1 VDARGA
7 DVPEGQVGDIRLR
20 GDNVMRGYHRMPDHP
35 DFIGGWFHSGDQAR
49 RDAQG
54 RYEVVGRS
62 KDMIIS
68 GGENI
73 YPAEIENLVIGVPG
87 VAECA
92 VVGLPDERWGET
104 PVLAVVAAM
113 GATLDLAAVRSSFAS
128 RLARFKHP
136 RQVVQL
142 PSLPKTALGKVQKAE
157 LASLLRNCQV

>member
-1 VDARGA
+1 
-7 DVPEGQVGDIRLR
+7 VGDIRLR
-20 GDNVMRGYHRMPDHP
+20 GDNVMRGYHRMPRHP
-35 DFIGGWFHSGDQAR
+35 DFVDGWFHSGDLAR

-92 VVGLPDERWGET
+92 VVGLPDARWGET
-104 PVLAVVAAM
+104 PVLAVVTQA
-113 GATLDLAAVRSSFAS
+113 GSSLDLQTVRAAYET

-136 RQVVQL
+136 SRVVL
-142 PSLPKTALGKVQKAE
+142 VPGLPKTALGKVQKNE
-157 LASLLRNCQV
+157 LATRLQHGGAPG

>member
-1 VDARGA
+1 
-7 DVPEGQVGDIRLR
+7 VPDGDIGDIRVR
-20 GDNVMRGYHRMPDHP
+20 GPNVMRGYHRMPEHP
-35 DFIGGWFHSGDQAR
+35 DFVDGWFHSGDRAR
-49 RDAQG
+49 RDPQG

-73 YPAEIENLVIGVPG
+73 YPAEIENLVSGLAG

-104 PVLAVVAAM
+104 PVLAVVAQA
-113 GATLDLAAVRSSFAS
+113 GVTIDLQQVRAAYESQ
-128 RLARFKHP
+128 LARFKHP
-136 RQVVQL
+136 RRVLLL

-157 LASLLRNCQV
+157 LAARIRSMQPV